1 MEKHEPDPRPN
12 HYDRAAAGKSW
23 CKLRKNKARS
33 FIFVFYSKEKK
44 SG

>member
-12 HYDRAAAGKSW
+12 RYDKAAAGKSW
-23 CKLRKNKARS
+23 RKLHKNKARS
-33 FIFVFYSKEKK
+33 FIYEFYSKEKK